1 MRLIILRHGIRG
13 PVPTFMT
20 SLTSEG
26 LEQVKKLEEKLALIE
41 IDEIY
46 CSPFLRT
53 VQTIYPYCIKMNKK
67 VNIDNGIYE
76 CTHNKYFTPE
86 NYKGTIKDF
95 EISHNHLHK
104 IINKDYKSYIKL
116 DEIECNENF
125 YQIRDRIFNFIN
137 YLMDLYKNTNKTVLL
152 VTHMASCNLIKR
164 YFNEKT
170 EINDHFE
177 MGDFEI
183 INNYVHN

>member
-13 PVPTFMT
+13 PIPTFMT

-26 LEQVKKLEEKLALIE
+26 LEQVQKLADKLLPIQ

-53 VQTIYPYCIKMNKK
+53 VQTIYPYCIKMNKI

-76 CTHNKYFTPE
+76 CTHNKCFTPD
-86 NYKGTIKDF
+86 NYKGTVKDF
-95 EISHNHLHK
+95 EISHNNLHK
-104 IINKDYKSYIKL
+104 IINKDYQSYIKL

-125 YQIRDRIFNFIN
+125 YQIRDRVYKFLN
-137 YLMDLYKNTNKTVLL
+137 YLLKLYGNTNKTVLL

-164 YFNEKT
+164 FFDNKT
-170 EINDHFE
+170 EMNHYFE

-183 INNYVHN
+183 INM